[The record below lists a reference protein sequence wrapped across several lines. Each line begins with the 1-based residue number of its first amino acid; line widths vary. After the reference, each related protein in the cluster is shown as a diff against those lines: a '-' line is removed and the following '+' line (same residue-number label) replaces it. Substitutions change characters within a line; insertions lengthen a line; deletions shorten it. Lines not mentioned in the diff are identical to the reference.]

1 MPESS
6 CSRLIMLGAAPETR
20 GSVAAVVAACRDQG
34 LFRRWPIDYVP
45 LYGDGG
51 LARNAA
57 LGAGALKRL
66 AVLLARNRRA
76 LVHLHL
82 TARGSLLRDGAF
94 VALAVAARSPVVVQ
108 LHGGGFERLHGAPMR
123 QLLEAAACVLVPCES
138 LRAWVRSCARNA
150 NPVCLPVPVPTPEPG
165 PPLASRPNVILFLGR
180 LAPAKGIYDLL
191 EAVAGIARA
200 VPDLRLVC
208 AGHGERVA
216 VARYAERLG
225 IADAVKFTGWVGPS
239 GKRALL
245 ETAAVLA
252 LPSYAEGMPV
262 SVLEAMSAGVP
273 AVASA
278 IGGVPEAL
286 VDGVNGFLVAP
297 GDKASL
303 ARHLRR
309 LLEDRALA
317 ARLGAAA
324 RESARLRFAPE
335 RAVPRL
341 EEVYQRLGLA
351 AALESPKA
359 PLSGLR
365 KAA

>member
-1 MPESS
+1 
-6 CSRLIMLGAAPETR
+6 MLGAAPETR
-20 GSVAAVVAACRDQG
+20 GSVAAVVEACRDQG
-34 LFRRWPIDYVP
+34 LFRRWPVDYLP

-51 LARNAA
+51 PARNAA
-57 LGAGALKRL
+57 LVAGALKRF
-66 AVLLARNRRA
+66 ALLVARNGRV

-82 TARGSLLRDGAF
+82 SARGSLLRDGAF
-94 VALAVAARSPVVVQ
+94 AALAAAARCPVIVQ
-108 LHGGGFERLHGAPMR
+108 LHGGGFERAHGAPMR
-123 QLLEAAACVLVPCES
+123 QILEGATCVIAPSES

-150 NPVCLPVPVPTPEPG
+150 NAVCLPVPVPTPAPG
-165 PPLASRPNVILFLGR
+165 PELAARPNVILFLGR

-273 AVASA
+273 VVASA
-278 IGGVPEAL
+278 VGGVPEAL
-286 VDGVNGFLVAP
+286 VDGVSGCLVAP

-303 ARHLRR
+303 GRHLRR
-309 LLEDRALA
+309 LLEDRALG

-341 EEVYQRLGLA
+341 EEVYARLGLA
-351 AALESPKA
+351 APLDAPKT
-359 PLSGLR
+359 PLPGLR

>member
-1 MPESS
+1 
-6 CSRLIMLGAAPETR
+6 MLGAAPETR
-20 GSVAAVVAACRDQG
+20 GSVAAVVEACRDQG
-34 LFRRWPIDYVP
+34 LFRRWPIDYLP

-51 LARNAA
+51 PARNAA
-57 LGAGALKRL
+57 LALGALKRF
-66 AVLLARNRRA
+66 AALLARNARP
-76 LVHLHL
+76 LVHVHL
-82 TARGSLLRDGAF
+82 SARGSLLREGAF
-94 VALAVAARSPVVVQ
+94 VALAAAARCPIVVQ
-108 LHGGGFERLHGAPMR
+108 LHGGGFERMQGAPMR
-123 QLLEAAACVLVPCES
+123 QLLEGAACVIVPCEA

-150 NPVCLPVPVPTPEPG
+150 NVVCLPVPVPTPAPG
-165 PPLASRPNVILFLGR
+165 PEFATRPNVVLFLGR
-180 LAPAKGIYDLL
+180 LEAAKGIYDLL

-252 LPSYAEGMPV
+252 LPSYEEGMPV
-262 SVLEAMSAGVP
+262 SLLEAMSAGVP

-278 IGGVPEAL
+278 VGGVPEVL
-286 VDGVNGFLVAP
+286 VDGVSGFLVAR

-303 ARHLRR
+303 GRHLRH
-309 LLEDRALA
+309 LLEDRALG

-335 RAVPRL
+335 RAVPKL
-341 EEVYQRLGLA
+341 EELYSRLGLA
-351 AALESPKA
+351 AALEGPKA
-359 PLSGLR
+359 PLPGLR